1 MCTSACTVATKSLI
15 NLSVSQL
22 FVCFNGFSRVI
33 CVDPA
38 ADLQRI
44 PCGRGKPRLPSVV
57 ALPHQRSRRPSRLF
71 ARRRRVL
78 QLVELGEPPS
88 LPDVVDA
95 RHPSRVA
102 RADELRRWVAADSQ
116 GELFPTPT
124 LAVEIATCEDCLPY
138 GEVCPQFRR
147 KGLWIFRAMDHSCL
161 CRAVAFITLNLESKS
176 TPTFGFK
183 FPHF

>member
-1 MCTSACTVATKSLI
+1 M
-15 NLSVSQL
+15 
-22 FVCFNGFSRVI
+22 
-33 CVDPA
+33 VDPA
-38 ADLQRI
+38 ADLQRV
-44 PCGRGKPRLPSVV
+44 PRGRGEPRLPPVV
-57 ALPHQRSRRPSRLF
+57 ALSHQRSRRPSRLF

-78 QLVELGEPPS
+78 QLIELGEPPS

-102 RADELRRWVAADSQ
+102 RADELRRWVAADGQ

-138 GEVCPQFRR
+138 GEVCPQYRR

-161 CRAVAFITLNLESKS
+161 CRAVAFITPKSGIQIPQLSGSCSPLLNSS
-176 TPTFGFK
+176 ISPPFWAFY
-183 FPHF
+183 FSWANIC